1 MDFHYSQGGT
11 GESLEKIRDKELGGI
26 ISKPWVVKVGED
38 EEKNLE
44 NLIHIEM
51 VERVRKFLN
60 QLGRSNVKGLAE
72 HARYSASD
80 LEMELMRI
88 KAHMSE
94 SKRKQT
100 DFDCWE
106 SLDKNE
112 MRKLIYDMVIMYD
125 LWFHMVEG
133 EQE

>member
-1 MDFHYSQGGT
+1 
-11 GESLEKIRDKELGGI
+11 
-26 ISKPWVVKVGED
+26 
-38 EEKNLE
+38 
-44 NLIHIEM
+44 M

-72 HARYSASD
+72 HARYSVSD

-106 SLDKNE
+106 SSDKNE

-125 LWFHMVEG
+125 LWFHVVED

>member
-1 MDFHYSQGGT
+1 M
-11 GESLEKIRDKELGGI
+11 EKIRDKELGGI

>member
-1 MDFHYSQGGT
+1 MV
-11 GESLEKIRDKELGGI
+11 
-26 ISKPWVVKVGED
+26 ISKPWIVKVSKG
-38 EEKNLE
+38 EEKKTE
-44 NLIHIEM
+44 NLIRIET

-94 SKRKQT
+94 SKRSQT
-100 DFDCWE
+100 DFDCLKL
-106 SLDKNE
+106 LDKNE

-125 LWFHMVEG
+125 LWFHDVKG